1 MARYQNAKKIN
12 GFELYRQMK
21 NTDNKVKVCFMTAFD
36 IQKCDLE
43 VAATIFNNINNNNII
58 QKPIST
64 NDLVKK

>member
-1 MARYQNAKKIN
+1 MPKIN

-21 NTDNKVKVCFMTAFD
+21 KIDDKVKVCFMTAFD
-36 IQKCDLE
+36 IQKGDLE

-58 QKPIST
+58 QKPVSI